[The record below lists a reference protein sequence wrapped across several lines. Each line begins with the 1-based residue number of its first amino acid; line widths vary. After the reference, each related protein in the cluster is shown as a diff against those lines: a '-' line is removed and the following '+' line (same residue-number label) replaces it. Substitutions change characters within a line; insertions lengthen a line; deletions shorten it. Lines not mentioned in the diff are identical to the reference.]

1 MLRQN
6 KTRQNIINLCV
17 LCCIMIH
24 PSLHDLANFL
34 PTDTSENIIVNE
46 SVVAEYMA
54 ITKSSWSPGHY
65 WLGGHLKL
73 NPNDK
78 LTPELFNKAD
88 KMMKDVGDFG
98 CNSWENESIKDGK
111 RLFNEIEAIVKRYR
125 EVMRRR
131 VLAELAKLR

>member
-1 MLRQN
+1 M
-6 KTRQNIINLCV
+6 IN
-17 LCCIMIH
+17 

-34 PTDTSENIIVNE
+34 PTDSSENIIMGE

-54 ITKSSWSPGHY
+54 TTKKSWSPGHY
-65 WLGGHLKL
+65 WLGGQLKL

-78 LTPELFNKAD
+78 LTPEVFNKAD
-88 KMMKDVGDFG
+88 KMMKDAGDYG

-111 RLFNEIEAIVKRYR
+111 RQFDEIEVVVKRYR

-131 VLAELAKLR
+131 ILAELAKTPLNADVNEMIVSMCD

>member
-1 MLRQN
+1 M
-6 KTRQNIINLCV
+6 IN
-17 LCCIMIH
+17 

-34 PTDTSENIIVNE
+34 PTDSSENIIMGE

-54 ITKSSWSPGHY
+54 TTKSSWSNGGY

-73 NPNDK
+73 NPSDK

-88 KMMKDVGDFG
+88 KMMKDVGDYG

-111 RLFNEIEAIVKRYR
+111 RQFDEIEVVVKRYR

-131 VLAELAKLR
+131 ILAELAKTPLNADVNEIIVSMF

>member
-1 MLRQN
+1 
-6 KTRQNIINLCV
+6 
-17 LCCIMIH
+17 MIH

-54 ITKSSWSPGHY
+54 TSKSSWSNGGY
-65 WLGGHLKL
+65 WLGGQLKL

-88 KMMKDVGDFG
+88 KMMKDAGDFG

-125 EVMRRR
+125 KVMRTRI
-131 VLAELAKLR
+131 LAELAKTPLNEDVNEMIVSMV